1 MKEAVASAQY
11 GSWIFRAAVLLIVGA
26 AMCGMAGCTMSGPPP
41 VEYVLGAIPAATAN
55 TVSQTE
61 FPVVEVRRVQLPD
74 YLDTTTIL
82 ERRGNQLVPS
92 SAGRWGERLSV
103 GMTRALTASLAAR
116 LTRMV
121 VTATP
126 PIGRPAWQ
134 IFVDVSAFEPRSDH
148 QVVLVA
154 RWTIADGASR
164 RTIVAEQASLVEA
177 IAGSDDGAVV
187 AAMSRVLGELAK
199 RLAAGIESNRRQ
211 G

>member
-1 MKEAVASAQY
+1 M
-11 GSWIFRAAVLLIVGA
+11 VG
-26 AMCGMAGCTMSGPPP
+26 CSLSGPRPA
-41 VEYVLGAIPAATAN
+41 EYVLGAMPTATAN
-55 TVSQTE
+55 TVPETE
-61 FPVVEVRRVQLPD
+61 LPVVEVKRVQLPA
-74 YLDTTTIL
+74 YLDTTDIL
-82 ERRGNQLVPS
+82 TRRGNQLIPS
-92 SAGRWGERLSV
+92 STGRWGERLSV

-164 RTIVAEQASLVEA
+164 RILVAEQASLVEA

-187 AAMSRVLGELAK
+187 AAMSRVLEELAK
-199 RLAAGIESNRRQ
+199 RLAAGIERTRRQ